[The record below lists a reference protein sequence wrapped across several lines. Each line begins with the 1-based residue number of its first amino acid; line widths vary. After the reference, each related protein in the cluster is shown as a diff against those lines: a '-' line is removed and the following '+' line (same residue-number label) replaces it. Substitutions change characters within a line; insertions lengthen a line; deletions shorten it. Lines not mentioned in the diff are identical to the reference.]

1 MNQKIRTLAGYIAIL
16 LDIGIM
22 LVAYSIANILR
33 FNTPRAEHIISSAD
47 YVVLLWFVILA
58 YIAVQLFFRTNID
71 FLTRDKAREAFLVLK
86 QYIIVSLCVM
96 AYFYIMKLGGDF
108 SRLQL
113 GYFFIISVVGTYIEH
128 LLLKKVLQRKYM
140 TTYAEKIVLI
150 TDSRHAANILD
161 ELKKITYLS
170 VEYIALADKD
180 MSGGNINGVPVIA
193 NIDNMEDVLKNIPV
207 DGAFIHIPYSAIE
220 ITGQIMGWL
229 DAMGIKIHLNLRE
242 YEYDFGK
249 KQFTTIGKYGVL
261 TYSNYEYE
269 IRDVVI
275 KRIMDICGGIVLFLC
290 MCIALP
296 FVAIGIA
303 IQSPGPVLFKQT
315 RIGRNGRRFEIY
327 KFRSMYM
334 DAEERKASLMKEN
347 EMDSD
352 FMFKIKD
359 DPRIFPVG
367 KLIRKL
373 SIDELPQAINIIK
386 GDMSLVGTRPPT
398 ESEFEMY
405 NSYHRR
411 RVSIKPG
418 LTGLWQ
424 VSGRSSITDFDEI
437 VRLDCEY
444 IDNWNL
450 RLDFKIIL
458 KTVWVV
464 LFGRGAE

>member
-1 MNQKIRTLAGYIAIL
+1 MNQKIRTLSGYIAIL
-16 LDIGIM
+16 LDIIII
-22 LVAYSIANILR
+22 LVAYSAANVLR
-33 FNTPRAEHIISSAD
+33 FNTVQVHEMTSAD
-47 YVVLLWFVILA
+47 YVALRWFIILA
-58 YIAVQLFFRTNID
+58 YIAVQLFFRTNTD
-71 FLTRDKAREAFLVLK
+71 FLARDKLREAYLVLK
-86 QYIIVSLCVM
+86 QYIIVSACVM
-96 AYFYIMKLGGDF
+96 TYFYLIKLGGEY

-113 GYFFIISVVGTYIEH
+113 GYFFVIALTGTYIEH
-128 LLLKKVLQRKYM
+128 LVLKKVLQQKYR

-150 TDSRHAANILD
+150 SDSHNAGKVLE
-161 ELKKITYLS
+161 ELRKIAYLS
-170 VEYIALADKD
+170 TEYIALVDKD
-180 MSGGNINGVPVIA
+180 MTGQDIGGVPVIA
-193 NIDNMEDVLKNIPV
+193 DMDNMEDIIKNIPV
-207 DGAFIHIPYSAIE
+207 DGAFIYIPYKARE
-220 ITGQIMGWL
+220 VTEKIMGWL
-229 DAMGIKIHLNLRE
+229 NAMGIKIYLDLQE
-242 YEYDFGK
+242 YGYEYGQ
-249 KQFTTIGKYGVL
+249 KQFTTIGNYGVMV
-261 TYSNYEYE
+261 YSNYEYG
-269 IRDVVI
+269 IRDIVI
-275 KRIMDICGGIVLFLC
+275 KRIMDICGGMILFIF
-290 MCIALP
+290 MCIAFP

-315 RIGRNGRRFEIY
+315 RIGKNGRRFEIY

-347 EMDSD
+347 EMGSD

-398 ESEFEMY
+398 EAEFEMY
-405 NSYHRR
+405 KSYHRR

-437 VRLDCEY
+437 VKLDCEY

-450 RLDFKIIL
+450 RQDFKIIL
-458 KTVWVV
+458 RTVWVV

>member
-1 MNQKIRTLAGYIAIL
+1 
-16 LDIGIM
+16 
-22 LVAYSIANILR
+22 
-33 FNTPRAEHIISSAD
+33 
-47 YVVLLWFVILA
+47 
-58 YIAVQLFFRTNID
+58 
-71 FLTRDKAREAFLVLK
+71 
-86 QYIIVSLCVM
+86 
-96 AYFYIMKLGGDF
+96 
-108 SRLQL
+108 
-113 GYFFIISVVGTYIEH
+113 
-128 LLLKKVLQRKYM
+128 
-140 TTYAEKIVLI
+140 
-150 TDSRHAANILD
+150 
-161 ELKKITYLS
+161 
-170 VEYIALADKD
+170 
-180 MSGGNINGVPVIA
+180 
-193 NIDNMEDVLKNIPV
+193 
-207 DGAFIHIPYSAIE
+207 
-220 ITGQIMGWL
+220 
-229 DAMGIKIHLNLRE
+229 
-242 YEYDFGK
+242 
-249 KQFTTIGKYGVL
+249 
-261 TYSNYEYE
+261 
-269 IRDVVI
+269 
-275 KRIMDICGGIVLFLC
+275 
-290 MCIALP
+290 
-296 FVAIGIA
+296 
-303 IQSPGPVLFKQT
+303 
-315 RIGRNGRRFEIY
+315 
-327 KFRSMYM
+327 M

-458 KTVWVV
+458 RTVWVV

>member
-1 MNQKIRTLAGYIAIL
+1 MDQKIRTLAKYMAIL
-16 LDIGIM
+16 LDIGVI
-22 LVAYSIANILR
+22 LVAYATANVLR
-33 FNTPRAEHIISSAD
+33 FSHVRTHIMTNAD
-47 YVVLLWFVILA
+47 YAVFFWFVIIA

-86 QYIIVSLCVM
+86 QYAIVFACVTIF
-96 AYFYIMKLGGDF
+96 FYIMKLGDGF
-108 SRLQL
+108 SRLHM
-113 GYFFIISVVGTYIEH
+113 GYFFIISIVGTYIEH
-128 LLLKKVLQRKYM
+128 LLLKEVLRRKYM
-140 TTYAEKIVLI
+140 TTYAEKLVLI
-150 TDSRHAANILD
+150 SDSLHAEDVLK
-161 ELKKITYLS
+161 ELRAINYLS
-170 VEYIALADKD
+170 VEYIILTDKD
-180 MSGGNINGVPVIA
+180 MTGGNVNGVPVIA
-193 NIDNMEDVLKNIPV
+193 DMNTMEDVLKNIPV
-207 DGAFIHIPYSAIE
+207 DGAFIHIPHGSDDYIKKIIE
-220 ITGQIMGWL
+220 WL
-229 DAMGIKIHLNLRE
+229 HPMGIKIHLNIQE
-242 YEYDFGK
+242 FGYEFGK
-249 KQFTTIGKYGVL
+249 KQFGYMGIYGVL
-261 TYSNYEYE
+261 TYSNYEYV

-275 KRIMDICGGIVLFLC
+275 KRIMDICGGMLLFIS

-296 FVAIGIA
+296 FVSVGIL
-303 IQSPGPVLFKQT
+303 IQSPGPIFFKQT
-315 RIGRNGRRFEIY
+315 RIGKNGRRFQIY

-334 DAEERKASLMKEN
+334 DAEERKAELMANN

-352 FMFKIKD
+352 YMFKIKD

-367 KLIRKL
+367 RIIRKL

-405 NSYHRR
+405 NPYHRR

-437 VRLDCEY
+437 VKLDCEY

-450 RLDFKIIL
+450 RLDLKIIM

-464 LFGRGAE
+464 LFSKGAE

>member
-16 LDIGIM
+16 LDII
-22 LVAYSIANILR
+22 VIFASYSAANVLR
-33 FNTPRAEHIISSAD
+33 FNTVKVYEMNNAD
-47 YVVLLWFVILA
+47 YVALRWFIILA
-58 YIAVQLFFRTNID
+58 YIAVQLFFRTDTD
-71 FLTRDKAREAFLVLK
+71 FLVRDKLREAYLVLK
-86 QYIIVSLCVM
+86 QYIIVSACVM
-96 AYFYIMKLGGDF
+96 TYFYLMKLGGDY

-113 GYFFIISVVGTYIEH
+113 GYFFIIALTGTYIGH
-128 LLLKKVLQRKYM
+128 LVLKKVLQQKYR

-150 TDSRHAANILD
+150 SDSYNAGIVLE
-161 ELKKITYLS
+161 ELRKTTYLS
-170 VEYIALADKD
+170 TEYIALVDKD
-180 MSGGNINGVPVIA
+180 MTGQDIGGIPVIA
-193 NIDNMEDVLKNIPV
+193 GMDNMEDIIKNIPV
-207 DGAFIHIPYSAIE
+207 DGAFIYIPHKENSV
-220 ITGQIMGWL
+220 TRKIMGWL
-229 DAMGIKIHLNLRE
+229 NAMGIKIYLDLHE
-242 YEYDFGK
+242 YSYEYGQ
-249 KQFTTIGKYGVL
+249 KQFTTIGNYGVMV
-261 TYSNYEYE
+261 YSNYEYG
-269 IRDVVI
+269 IRDIVI
-275 KRIMDICGGIVLFLC
+275 KRIMDICGGIILFIF
-290 MCIALP
+290 MCIAFP
-296 FVAIGIA
+296 FVAAGIA

-315 RIGRNGRRFEIY
+315 RIGKNGRRFEIY

-347 EMDSD
+347 EMGSD

-367 KLIRKL
+367 KIIRKL

-398 ESEFEMY
+398 EAEFEMY
-405 NSYHRR
+405 KSYHRR
-411 RVSIKPG
+411 RISIKPG

-437 VRLDCEY
+437 VKLDCEY

-450 RLDFKIIL
+450 RQDFKIIL

>member
-1 MNQKIRTLAGYIAIL
+1 MNQKIRTLSSYIAIL
-16 LDIGIM
+16 LDIGVI
-22 LVAYSIANILR
+22 LAAYSIANVLR
-33 FNTPRAEHIISSAD
+33 FNTVQIHIMTNAD
-47 YVVLLWFVILA
+47 YAALRWFIILT
-58 YIAVQLFFRTNID
+58 YIAVQLFFRTNTD
-71 FLTRDKAREAFLVLK
+71 FLTRDKLREAYLVFK
-86 QYIIVSLCVM
+86 QYIIVSACVM
-96 AYFYIMKLGGDF
+96 AYFYLMKLGGEY

-113 GYFFIISVVGTYIEH
+113 GYFFVIALTGTYIEH
-128 LLLKKVLQRKYM
+128 LILKKLLQQKYM

-150 TDSRHAANILD
+150 SDSFNAGTVLE
-161 ELKKITYLS
+161 ELRKIEYLS
-170 VEYIALADKD
+170 IEYIALTDKD
-180 MSGGNINGVPVIA
+180 MTGQNIAGVPVISDM
-193 NIDNMEDVLKNIPV
+193 DNMEEVIKNIPV
-207 DGAFIHIPYSAIE
+207 DGAFIYLPYKAAVNTE
-220 ITGQIMGWL
+220 KIMSWL
-229 DAMGIKIHLNLRE
+229 NAMGIKIYLNLRE
-242 YEYDFGK
+242 YGYDFGQ
-249 KQFTTIGKYGVL
+249 KQFTSIGKYGVMV
-261 TYSNYEYE
+261 YSNYEYE
-269 IRDVVI
+269 IRDIVI
-275 KRIMDICGGIVLFLC
+275 KRIMDICGGIILFIC
-290 MCIALP
+290 MCIAFP

-303 IQSPGPVLFKQT
+303 IQSPGPVMFKQT
-315 RIGRNGRRFEIY
+315 RIGKNGRRFEIY

-367 KLIRKL
+367 KIIRKL

-405 NSYHRR
+405 KSYHRR

-437 VRLDCEY
+437 VKLDCEY

-450 RLDFKIIL
+450 RQDLKIIL